1 MSQAS
6 FPLKKAVP
14 VIVIAWVLSL
24 VTAVALIYFMPVNVP
39 AVGSDKIVD
48 GAVITTKLADGSV
61 SSAKI
66 LDGTLTAIDLADGSV
81 ITAKIANGAVTAS
94 KIADG
99 SVNSSKIANSSII
112 TSKIADNAIVTIKL
126 ADGSVTSAK
135 ILDGTII
142 AADLASGSVT
152 AIKIADGA
160 ITTEKIADGAVTNAK
175 LASGAI
181 PFSLTQ
187 ATGVVSTTSTTFE
200 DMPNM
205 SVNITVTRNS
215 TLLIL
220 FSTQAEVTSGNYL
233 YMRAMVNST
242 AAYPVSDYIFVTS
255 NTYWNAHSFNFYQ
268 SVTAGTY
275 TVKMQWRTFLG
286 SSTGSIDERTLTVIA
301 LPE

>member
-1 MSQAS
+1 MSEAS

-14 VIVIAWVLSL
+14 VIVIAWILSL
-24 VTAVALIYFMPVNVP
+24 VTAVALIYFMPVNIP
-39 AVGSDKIVD
+39 AIGSDKIAD
-48 GAVITTKLADGSV
+48 NAVITAKLADGSV

-81 ITAKIANGAVTAS
+81 ITAKIADGAVTTS

-99 SVNSSKIANSSII
+99 SVNSSKIANSSI
-112 TSKIADNAIVTIKL
+112 TASKIVDGAIVTIKL

-142 AADLASGSVT
+142 AADLASGAVST
-152 AIKIADGA
+152 IKIADGA
-160 ITTEKIADGAVTNAK
+160 VTTAKIADGAVTNAK

-181 PFSLTQ
+181 PFNMTQ
-187 ATGVVSTTSTTFE
+187 TVGVLSTNSTTFV

-205 SVNITVTRNS
+205 SVDITVMRNS

-220 FSTQAEVTSGNYL
+220 FSTQAEVSSGNYL
-233 YMRAMVNST
+233 YARAMINST
-242 AAYPVSDYIFVTS
+242 TAYPVSDYIFVTS
-255 NTYWNAHSFNFYQ
+255 NTYWNANAINFYG

-275 TVKMQWRTFLG
+275 TVKVQWRTFLG

-301 LPE
+301 LPG